1 MQQNNNE
8 HETPASEAGYVD
20 NPDDWDWDN
29 AVVVEG
35 KRPARSNFSV
45 RFESGELT
53 QVSLAAEAAG
63 MKTGEFIRNAALAAA
78 RGESHTDP
86 TSALI
91 ALATK
96 CNMPVTFEP
105 VQPAAPAPSD
115 AGDSEA
121 A

>member
-1 MQQNNNE
+1 MQNE
-8 HETPASEAGYVD
+8 TASNAEYVD

-29 AVVVEG
+29 AVVVESA
-35 KRPARSNFSV
+35 KAPRHTFSV
-45 RFESGELT
+45 RFEASELD
-53 QVSLAAEAAG
+53 QVRLAAEAAG

-78 RGESHTDP
+78 RGETQTDP

-96 CNMPVTFEP
+96 CGMRVTFEP
-105 VQPAAPAPSD
+105 VQPATATPATPPPRE
-115 AGDSEA
+115 GGSEA

>member
-1 MQQNNNE
+1 MPGETTFDEASLMDDAQWDYE
-8 HETPASEAGYVD
+8 TAEVHEG
-20 NPDDWDWDN
+20 
-29 AVVVEG
+29 
-35 KRPARSNFSV
+35 RPVQRTSFSV
-45 RFESGELT
+45 RMRPNEFRAIG
-53 QVSLAAEAAG
+53 LAAEAAG

-96 CNMPVTFEP
+96 CGMRVTFEP
-105 VQPAAPAPSD
+105 VQPAAPAAKQPA

>member
-1 MQQNNNE
+1 MDDSQWDYE
-8 HETPASEAGYVD
+8 TAEVHEG
-20 NPDDWDWDN
+20 
-29 AVVVEG
+29 
-35 KRPARSNFSV
+35 RPVQRTSFSV
-45 RFESGELT
+45 RMRPDEFRTIG
-53 QVSLAAEAAG
+53 LAAEAAG

-96 CNMPVTFEP
+96 SGMRVTFEP
-105 VQPAAPAPSD
+105 VQAPAQSPKQE
-115 AGDSEA
+115 AEGKTEA

>member
-8 HETPASEAGYVD
+8 HEMPASEAEYVD
-20 NPDDWDWDN
+20 NPDDWDWEN

-35 KRPARSNFSV
+35 KRPARANFSV
-45 RFESGELT
+45 RFESGEFT
-53 QVSLAAEAAG
+53 QVALAAEAAG

-78 RGESHTDP
+78 RGETHTDP

-96 CNMPVTFEP
+96 CGMRVTFEP
-105 VQPAAPAPSD
+105 VQAPVTAQL
-115 AGDSEA
+115 AGGDSEA

>member
-1 MQQNNNE
+1 MPNE
-8 HETPASEAGYVD
+8 TASSPEYVD
-20 NPDDWDWDN
+20 NPDDWDWEN
-29 AVVVEG
+29 AIVVEG
-35 KRPARSNFSV
+35 AKAPRHTFSV
-45 RFESGELT
+45 RFEASELDS
-53 QVSLAAEAAG
+53 VRVAAEAAG

-96 CNMPVTFEP
+96 CGMRVIFEP
-105 VQPAAPAPSD
+105 VQPAAPAQPT
-115 AGDSEA
+115 GKDSEA